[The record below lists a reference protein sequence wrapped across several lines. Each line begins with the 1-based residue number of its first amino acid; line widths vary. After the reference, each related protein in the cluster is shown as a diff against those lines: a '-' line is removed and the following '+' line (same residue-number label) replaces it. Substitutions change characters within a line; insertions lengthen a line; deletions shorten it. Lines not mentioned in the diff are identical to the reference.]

1 MTMLRKMLSLAFAA
15 GLGSTTLAF
24 AGGMTPQQQ
33 ADARTK
39 VETAVA
45 LANIAKADKDGEAM
59 LVAARMLAE
68 AGPVAEQGAKMKD
81 GKPTLMDTG
90 KMAWAKEMGAD
101 MEKCLHPSPAW
112 RRQTAKRRA
121 AMATGTTAAIP
132 TTIASGSTPAIERG
146 RGAQS

>member
-1 MTMLRKMLSLAFAA
+1 MLRNILALAFAA

-24 AGGMTPQQQ
+24 ADGMTPEKL

-68 AGPVAEQGAKMKD
+68 AGAVAEQGAKMKD
-81 GKPTLMDTG
+81 GKPTLMDAG
-90 KMAWAKEMGAD
+90 KMAKMAKEMGAD
-101 MEKCLHPSPAW
+101 
-112 RRQTAKRRA
+112 AKKA
-121 AMATGTTAAIP
+121 DAVASMATSAGEKPRSDGYWYYSCDSYNNCQWIYA
-132 TTIASGSTPAIERG
+132 GY
-146 RGAQS
+146 

>member
-1 MTMLRKMLSLAFAA
+1 MTTVRKVLALAFAST
-15 GLGSTTLAF
+15 LGSTTLTF
-24 AGGMTPQQQ
+24 AGGMTPEKQ

-81 GKPTLMDTG
+81 GKPTLIDTG
-90 KMAWAKEMGAD
+90 KMAKMAKEMGAD
-101 MEKCLHPSPAW
+101 AKKADAVAS
-112 RRQTAKRRA
+112 TA
-121 AMATGTTAAIP
+121 TSNETARSDGYWYYSCDSYNNCQWIYA
-132 TTIASGSTPAIERG
+132 GY
-146 RGAQS
+146 

>member
-1 MTMLRKMLSLAFAA
+1 MTMLRNVLALACA
-15 GLGSTTLAF
+15 VGLGSTAF
-24 AGGMTPQQQ
+24 AGGITPEKQ

-68 AGPVAEQGAKMKD
+68 AGPVAEQGAKLND

-90 KMAWAKEMGAD
+90 KMAKMAKEMGAD
-101 MEKCLHPSPAW
+101 
-112 RRQTAKRRA
+112 AKKA
-121 AMATGTTAAIP
+121 DAVASMATSGGETARSDGYWYYSCDSYNNCQWIYA
-132 TTIASGSTPAIERG
+132 GY
-146 RGAQS
+146 

>member
-1 MTMLRKMLSLAFAA
+1 VRASACSS
-15 GLGSTTLAF
+15 GVI
-24 AGGMTPQQQ
+24 PPEEQ

-68 AGPVAEQGAKMKD
+68 AGPVAEQGTKVTD

-90 KMAWAKEMGAD
+90 KMAKMAKEMGAD
-101 MEKCLHPSPAW
+101 
-112 RRQTAKRRA
+112 AKKA
-121 AMATGTTAAIP
+121 DAIASMATSAGETARSDGYWYYSCDSYNNCQWIYA
-132 TTIASGSTPAIERG
+132 GY
-146 RGAQS
+146 